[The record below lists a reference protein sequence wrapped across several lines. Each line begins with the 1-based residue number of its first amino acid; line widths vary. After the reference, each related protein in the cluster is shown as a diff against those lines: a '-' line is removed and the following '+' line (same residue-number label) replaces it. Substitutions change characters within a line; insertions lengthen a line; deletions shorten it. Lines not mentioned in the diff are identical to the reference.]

1 MNRFFYVVCLLGLMS
16 IVISCHE
23 NTVNEDVRALM
34 SSKLWIPEKISG
46 CKNDYVILR
55 YIKPKSCTSCELD
68 MGRWRVYRR
77 QLENRFKDKV
87 DVFFIIETSNTA
99 EAKRIAATYNFSHNI
114 IIDSIGAFMNEN
126 KTIKPFGDER
136 LSDWRSLYLARY
148 GAVLDSLYPG
158 GDDVLKTAE
167 IIFNTFQKEGFKYNA

>member
-87 DVFFIIETSNTA
+87 DVFFIVETSNTA
-99 EAKRIAATYNFSHNI
+99 EAKRIAAIYNFSHNI

-126 KTIKPFGDER
+126 KTIKPFGNDIVMLMDST
-136 LSDWRSLYLARY
+136 LSVVAVGDPCKGNKIRNLY
-148 GAVLDSLYPG
+148 DSLMIMHSINDLPQRRY
-158 GDDVLKTAE
+158 
-167 IIFNTFQKEGFKYNA
+167 